1 MPFSLKPCRCFSLRL
16 ALLLWLLLALWLATP
31 TTCLQVQNLAL
42 DLHRF
47 GSSLAHEG
55 DELNLRTPN
64 SRSGDD
70 ERLSFNWDGALGFTH
85 IGRRTGSLGL
95 SLAGPHGSEQ
105 PEDRGEPE
113 EEHPEDQG
121 KDGQAAAAVKR
132 PRKLS
137 SRAQENEDDAKRIR
151 DAKNASRGRGGGRGG
166 GGGRGRGGGGGRG

>member
-1 MPFSLKPCRCFSLRL
+1 M
-16 ALLLWLLLALWLATP
+16 ALWLATP
-31 TTCLQVQNLAL
+31 IPCLQVQNLAL

-55 DELNLRTPN
+55 HELNLRTPN
-64 SRSGDD
+64 NRSGDD

-113 EEHPEDQG
+113 EEHPEEEHPEDQG
-121 KDGQAAAAVKR
+121 KDVQAAAAVKR

-137 SRAQENEDDAKRIR
+137 SRAQENEDDAKRIK
-151 DAKNASRGRGGGRGG
+151 DAKNASRGRGGGRGRR
-166 GGGRGRGGGGGRG
+166 GGRG